1 MASSGSVVKSAA
13 FGNVTLSWYTVSQ
26 NVYAKTSKISY
37 KLTIYRSSN
46 ISSSADKDYSV
57 TINGAT
63 VAQGVATIG
72 GSGTKT
78 IVEGETTLTH
88 DSNGECTFGLAFSMD
103 IEITWSG
110 KWIGTLTASG
120 TGTLNKI
127 STPTISALSSSSV
140 EIGSALTI
148 TLNRDKATY
157 LHKLVYT
164 WGSQLVNVEIASG
177 VGTSY
182 TWTIPN
188 DFINYIPNGTSGT
201 CYLFVTTYDS
211 GGTIGTN
218 TVTFT
223 ATVPAS
229 IKPTINSVTL
239 TDTGSSTAVGWGV
252 WVQNKSKLHVNVGA
266 SGIYGSRIV
275 NYQIS
280 ALGITSGINDSDIG
294 VVASTGSNTV
304 EITVTDSRGRTA
316 TTTRTINVE
325 AYAEPLIEV
334 ATIERANSSAQP
346 IDNGTYAK
354 ITLKASG
361 SSVATKNTVT
371 AKIYHMRSD
380 LTEWTLARTIS
391 VAYDYNDIV
400 MIANMVTSRSYAYK
414 IELTDAFATTLAEM
428 TLRAEGAVI
437 GWLAGGLG
445 VSFGKAAEEAYK
457 ADFDWMIHG
466 RKGAQFDDHVNV
478 TGNVNATG
486 ALNAKEYQID
496 GNLMLRLAD
505 VISVYRGT
513 NMQLGV
519 SSEYVSMG
527 FSTMLYSLRGL
538 LSISGG
544 GILIPSGVR
553 AVKVSAQVCLGTAT
567 AGARYMQVSKNNFT
581 VTLARAQRM
590 FASTNVPE
598 TLVVSGAI
606 TPVVAGDI
614 ILVGIYGNTADWVY
628 GNFNQ
633 TYLTVEAYV

>member
-1 MASSGSVVKSAA
+1 MASNGSVVKSAA

-127 STPTISALSSSSV
+127 STPTIPALSSSSV
-140 EIGSALTI
+140 EIGSNLTI
-148 TLNRDKATY
+148 TLNRDKETY

-164 WGSQLVNVEIASG
+164 WGSQLMYIDLAYD

-188 DFINYIPNGTSGT
+188 DFMNYIPNATSGT
-201 CYLFVTTYDS
+201 CYLTVTTYDS
-211 GGTIGTN
+211 GGIIGYN

-239 TDTGSSTAVGWGV
+239 TDTGSSIAVGWGV

-280 ALGITSGINDSDIG
+280 ALGITSGMNDSDIG

-325 AYAEPLIEV
+325 AYAEPLIEA

-380 LTEWTLARTIS
+380 LSEWTLARTIA

-466 RKGAQFDDHVNV
+466 RKGAKFDEAVDVPSITVNGARTLQTVDIV
-478 TGNVNATG
+478 TVGRDSNIEITQSNAYVGVAMNQIMYSAT
-486 ALNAKEYQID
+486 AK
-496 GNLMLRLAD
+496 L
-505 VISVYRGT
+505 
-513 NMQLGV
+513 QL
-519 SSEYVSMG
+519 S
-527 FSTMLYSLRGL
+527 
-538 LSISGG
+538 SGG
-544 GILIPSGVR
+544 IVVPEGVTSI
-553 AVKVSAQVCLGTAT
+553 KVSGQVAAQVVTP
-567 AGARYMQVSKNNFT
+567 GARFLHVQIVRGDTYITVSRT
-581 VTLARAQRM
+581 VKFYTSSA
-590 FASTNVPE
+590 VPE
-598 TLVVSGAI
+598 SMIVSPI
-606 TPVVAGDI
+606 YISSIFTGDI
-614 ILVGIYGNTADWVY
+614 IILGMYGQTGDVVYNTIYET
-628 GNFNQ
+628 FI
-633 TYLTVEAYV
+633 TVEAYM